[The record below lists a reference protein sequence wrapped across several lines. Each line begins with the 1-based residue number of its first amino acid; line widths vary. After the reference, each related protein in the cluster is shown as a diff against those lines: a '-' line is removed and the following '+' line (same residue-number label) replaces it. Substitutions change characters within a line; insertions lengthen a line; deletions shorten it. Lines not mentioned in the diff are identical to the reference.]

1 MKPLKVIKYTLLGIF
16 NAFIVYLIPI
26 TISFEA
32 WFLLSL
38 IILNS
43 VLINVV
49 YFTNRFK
56 ALKWILPGMIFMIS
70 FVVFPAVYNTFIS
83 FTNWSTGH
91 ILNKSQAIQILES
104 RTYTPDNQKGVE
116 FDIYVMQDQ
125 ELNFYYFADLNENEI
140 SRLYEEDL
148 YQLILHEVGHTL
160 GLNHNF
166 AASTLHN
173 NSDVHNPEITY
184 KEGLSSSVMDYH
196 ALNIAPLGIEQGQYA
211 DVKPGKYDILAIKYG
226 YTPKLSKK
234 DLNNMLE
241 EYSSNEY
248 LFGNDGDDMRS
259 PGKGIDPRI
268 NTGDMTND
276 PVEYAKDRIIL
287 SQNLIPTLYETLK
300 SKSDSWESIYQGYR
314 ILLRQ
319 IHTSAEIISRQI
331 GGCLLY
337 TSPSPRDL
345 STSRMP
351 SSA

>member
-1 MKPLKVIKYTLLGIF
+1 MIKQENRIF
-16 NAFIVYLIPI
+16 GKLAN
-26 TISFEA
+26 EA
-32 WFLLSL
+32 
-38 IILNS
+38 LN
-43 VLINVV
+43 
-49 YFTNRFK
+49 
-56 ALKWILPGMIFMIS
+56 
-70 FVVFPAVYNTFIS
+70 
-83 FTNWSTGH
+83 
-91 ILNKSQAIQILES
+91 
-104 RTYTPDNQKGVE
+104 
-116 FDIYVMQDQ
+116 
-125 ELNFYYFADLNENEI
+125 LNENEI

-196 ALNIAPLGIEQGQYA
+196 ALNIAPIGVEQGQYA

-241 EYSSNEY
+241 KYSSDEY

-276 PVEYAKDRIIL
+276 PIEYAKDRIIL
-287 SQNLIPTLYETLK
+287 SQNLIPTLY
-300 SKSDSWESIYQGYR
+300 
-314 ILLRQ
+314 
-319 IHTSAEIISRQI
+319 
-331 GGCLLY
+331 
-337 TSPSPRDL
+337 
-345 STSRMP
+345 
-351 SSA
+351 

>member
-125 ELNFYYFADLNENEI
+125 ELNFYYFADLNEMKCI
-140 SRLYEEDL
+140 LVK
-148 YQLILHEVGHTL
+148 QLNKKIFKI
-160 GLNHNF
+160 HNMHPM
-166 AASTLHN
+166 SH
-173 NSDVHNPEITY
+173 
-184 KEGLSSSVMDYH
+184 
-196 ALNIAPLGIEQGQYA
+196 Q
-211 DVKPGKYDILAIKYG
+211 
-226 YTPKLSKK
+226 
-234 DLNNMLE
+234 
-241 EYSSNEY
+241 
-248 LFGNDGDDMRS
+248 
-259 PGKGIDPRI
+259 
-268 NTGDMTND
+268 
-276 PVEYAKDRIIL
+276 
-287 SQNLIPTLYETLK
+287 
-300 SKSDSWESIYQGYR
+300 
-314 ILLRQ
+314 
-319 IHTSAEIISRQI
+319 
-331 GGCLLY
+331 
-337 TSPSPRDL
+337 
-345 STSRMP
+345 
-351 SSA
+351 